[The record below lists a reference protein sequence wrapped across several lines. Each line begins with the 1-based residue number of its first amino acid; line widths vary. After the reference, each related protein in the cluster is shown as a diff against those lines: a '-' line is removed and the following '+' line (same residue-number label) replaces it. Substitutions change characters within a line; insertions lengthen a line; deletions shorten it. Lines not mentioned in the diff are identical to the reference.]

1 MVNVLKRYLS
11 FLVDQGVFF
20 MSFKRRE
27 ENHEKDGRIFTNFTK
42 EKLDHLFGS
51 IENISVLEF
60 LETVDVREDRK
71 NEGWISVVVRKE

>member
-1 MVNVLKRYLS
+1 
-11 FLVDQGVFF
+11 
-20 MSFKRRE
+20 
-27 ENHEKDGRIFTNFTK
+27 
-42 EKLDHLFGS
+42 LFGS